1 MTSSATPQGKGIHGA
16 IKHLLEEQYAF
27 VGGDRVQDMLIG
39 DLIKI
44 FKQYSIDPWNL
55 EVGQTLWFGVHMDEK
70 PGPGKTLAKMRVVPV
85 ILSITHEEDKLMRLN
100 GYSHQEVRRYRVA
113 RLLKEAYA
121 QKGVMTQADIA
132 ELIGVSAG
140 TIGKDIR
147 AYQQEHGIILPYR
160 GTIHDIGPSLT
171 HKKVI
176 IAKFLQGI
184 PTPDIARMTQ
194 HTEEAC
200 DRYIKAFKKVRM
212 LHDGKKKPPE
222 IAQILGMSER
232 LANEYVA
239 LIEEQRSIERV
250 GRLVS

>member
-1 MTSSATPQGKGIHGA
+1 VTSSVTPQGKGIHGA

-39 DLIKI
+39 DLIRI
-44 FKQYSIDPWNL
+44 FQQYSRDPWNL
-55 EVGQTLWFGVHMDEK
+55 EVGQTLWFAVHMDEK
-70 PGPGKTLAKMRVVPV
+70 PGPGKTLAKMRVVPT
-85 ILSITHEEDKLMRLN
+85 ILSITHEEDKQMRIN

-121 QKGVMTQADIA
+121 QNGVLTQADVA

-147 AYQQEHGIILPYR
+147 AYQTEQGIILPYR
-160 GTIHDIGPSLT
+160 GTIHDIGPSMT
-171 HKKVI
+171 HKKMI
-176 IAKFLQGI
+176 ITKFLQSM
-184 PTPDIARMTQ
+184 PTPDIARATQ

-212 LHDGKKKPPE
+212 LHGKMKPLE
-222 IAQILGMSER
+222 IARMLEMSER
-232 LANEYVA
+232 LVNEYIA
-239 LIEEQRSIERV
+239 LIDEQRTIGVESNH
-250 GRLVS
+250 VS